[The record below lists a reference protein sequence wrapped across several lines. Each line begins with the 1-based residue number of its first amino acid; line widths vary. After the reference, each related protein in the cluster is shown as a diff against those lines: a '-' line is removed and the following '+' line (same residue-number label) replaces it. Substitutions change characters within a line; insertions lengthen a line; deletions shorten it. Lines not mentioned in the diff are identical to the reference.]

1 VHHPRNRLAL
11 LIADANRHFNV
22 FIGRF
27 KSSTEFARWKRQ
39 VKIVTDING

>member
-27 KSSTEFARWKRQ
+27 KSSTEFAR
-39 VKIVTDING
+39 